1 MYNMEKTF
9 TVTCTMEERWI
20 DTFMSM
26 LNKMESDGKLGHSEI
41 IGFYSDGD
49 GDFRPEFKSDI
60 DWNKVEGIDT
70 ERPTLSRLGILYDAG

>member
-49 GDFRPEFKSDI
+49 GDFRPEFESDI

-70 ERPTLSRLGILYDAG
+70 ERPTLSGLGTLYDAG

>member
-1 MYNMEKTF
+1 MYNMNKTF
-9 TVTCTMEERWI
+9 TVTCTMEERWV

-26 LNKMESDGKLGHSEI
+26 LNKMELDGQLGHSEI

-49 GDFRPEFKSDI
+49 GDFRPEFESDI

-70 ERPTLSRLGILYDAG
+70 ERPTLSGLGTLYDAG

>member
-49 GDFRPEFKSDI
+49 GDFRPEFESDI

-70 ERPTLSRLGILYDAG
+70 GRPTLSGLGTLYDAG

>member
-26 LNKMESDGKLGHSEI
+26 LNKMELDGQLGHSEI

-49 GDFRPEFKSDI
+49 GDFRPEFESDI
-60 DWNKVEGIDT
+60 DWNKVDGIKTKDHT
-70 ERPTLSRLGILYDAG
+70 VILYDAG